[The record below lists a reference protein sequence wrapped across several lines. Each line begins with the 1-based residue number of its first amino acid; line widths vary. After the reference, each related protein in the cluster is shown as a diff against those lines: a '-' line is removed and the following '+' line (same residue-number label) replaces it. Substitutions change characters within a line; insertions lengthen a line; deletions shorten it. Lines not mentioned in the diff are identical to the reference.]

1 MDPIGFIGLA
11 GSMWW
16 LDVVRNCPTRTS
28 SATPRASPRTLI
40 DKDSETLA
48 VCRNG
53 PLSRVGSVA
62 SVVATTSRIAIQG
75 VVILDE
81 PHSRQSLV
89 QIFFREGCGNF
100 CGRRR
105 DHVAMTTMID
115 LFKTATIDNMR
126 VVLGHG
132 ASGDA
137 ASMKPYVVGFKRR
150 GIDAIAVDL
159 PRGGAEKAVPIFIKT
174 SGRGHEV
181 VGGGQSFGG
190 RVASMA
196 AVEADFGGLVLFSY
210 PLHRPGFP
218 DQLRTEHWPQIRC
231 PTLFLSGD
239 RDPFARIELL
249 QEKIKLIPNA
259 RLEIFKGQGHG
270 LLAVLDQALDVA
282 TDFLSKNIK

>member
-1 MDPIGFIGLA
+1 MNPTHVNPSRRFFFA
-11 GSMWW
+11 R
-16 LDVVRNCPTRTS
+16 VVEI
-28 SATPRASPRTLI
+28 SA
-40 DKDSETLA
+40 E
-48 VCRNG
+48 V
-53 PLSRVGSVA
+53 
-62 SVVATTSRIAIQG
+62 
-75 VVILDE
+75 
-81 PHSRQSLV
+81 
-89 QIFFREGCGNF
+89 
-100 CGRRR
+100 
-105 DHVAMTTMID
+105 VAMTTIND
-115 LFKTATIDNMR
+115 LFKTATIDIMR

-132 ASGDA
+132 ASGTA

-150 GIDAIAVDL
+150 GIDAVAVDL
-159 PRGGAEKAVPIFIKT
+159 PRGGAEKAVPVFIKT

-190 RVASMA
+190 RVASLA
-196 AVEADFGGLVLFSY
+196 AIDADFGGLVLFSY

-249 QEKIKLIPNA
+249 QKKIKLIPNA

>member
-1 MDPIGFIGLA
+1 MPGENFFARPLWKFLRR
-11 GSMWW
+11 S
-16 LDVVRNCPTRTS
+16 RS
-28 SATPRASPRTLI
+28 S
-40 DKDSETLA
+40 
-48 VCRNG
+48 
-53 PLSRVGSVA
+53 
-62 SVVATTSRIAIQG
+62 TTI
-75 VVILDE
+75 
-81 PHSRQSLV
+81 
-89 QIFFREGCGNF
+89 
-100 CGRRR
+100 
-105 DHVAMTTMID
+105 ID
-115 LFKTATIDNMR
+115 LFNTATIDIMR

-132 ASGDA
+132 ASGTA

-159 PRGGAEKAVPIFIKT
+159 PRGGAEKAVPVFIKT

-239 RDPFARIELL
+239 RDPFANLDLL
-249 QEKIKLIPNA
+249 KQKIKLIPDA
-259 RLEIFKGQGHG
+259 RLVVFKGQGHG
-270 LLAVLDQALDVA
+270 LLAVLDQALDIA
-282 TDFLSKNIK
+282 AAFTKENLK